1 MCAAA
6 QQAGEGG
13 AAERIELVDTADGNS
28 FVGGSCRIH
37 MFAGRWRSSMTGVGA
52 DEFPLPYD
60 RAAGETATVAHTVTV
75 RRKVQ
80 LD

>member
-6 QQAGEGG
+6 QKAGEGG
-13 AAERIELVDTADGNS
+13 AAECIELVDTADGKS
-28 FVGGSCRIH
+28 FVGGVCRIH

-60 RAAGETATVAHTVTV
+60 RAADETASTHSHLTV
-75 RRKVQ
+75 RRMVQ